1 MRRRIKVA
9 DPRIFLVS
17 AAYIYIRE
25 EVVDDNNRI
34 SKTASQTNP
43 PLCLPRG
50 DTKRR
55 VRLAG
60 GGESGASSS
69 STIAMRHSSPKR
81 TAAERDIPG
90 DRRQCSSSIVG
101 YLARDYYGLC
111 AIILAALVLHTSDVR
126 MNICYGNVMTNM
138 KTWNFYALNA
148 RALGRSGGVPQENFA
163 IYSV

>member
-1 MRRRIKVA
+1 MTITGSQRPPAKRTRRFACLEETQSGGFAWLVVA
-9 DPRIFLVS
+9 
-17 AAYIYIRE
+17 
-25 EVVDDNNRI
+25 NRAL
-34 SKTASQTNP
+34 SY
-43 PLCLPRG
+43 R
-50 DTKRR
+50 
-55 VRLAG
+55 
-60 GGESGASSS
+60 SS

-126 MNICYGNVMTNM
+126 MNICYGNVMTHM